1 MTAQVDYLVVAFTAT
16 SGASGDLLGSDEK
29 ELVRLVWQMVD
40 VKNKKLGRVN
50 ELLIKPDLSD
60 MTEEEKEEEDVVE
73 ESVEEENGSGAECV
87 STSANLEAALN
98 QFHLQLTNEVNSAG
112 AGTSV
117 CLCTDG
123 QLHIRQVIHPEAAS
137 KNILV
142 PDCFY
147 SFFDLRKEFKKHFP
161 SSDLKASNVHMMA
174 ESLGLPVDVPPMWD
188 PSATPDTSASLET
201 SAPPDP
207 SASPETS
214 APPDTPATPDPS
226 AILSAEAAVQ
236 QVKMMASIVLALLS
250 EPFGHTFSNSERVN
264 EKFETGTCS
273 KMEKVCDYTVI
284 RARGLPWQSSDQD
297 IARFFRGLNIAKGG
311 AALCLNAQGRRN
323 GEALVRFVSEEHR
336 DLALQRHKHH
346 MGNRYIEV
354 YKATGEDFL
363 KIAGGTSN
371 EVAMF
376 LSREDQIIVRM
387 RGLPFI
393 ATHEQVLAFFSPGDG
408 IKETCPVSGG
418 RDGILFVHYPDGRP
432 TGDAFVLFAC
442 EEHAQCALRKHKEIL
457 GRRYIELFKSTA
469 AEVQQVLNRYSS
481 APLISVAPA
490 PLVSVLPTVSLLPP
504 PGGLRDCLRLRG
516 LPYTASI
523 EDILTFLGE
532 FTHDIRPHGVHMVL
546 NQQGRP
552 SGDCFIQMNS
562 AERALQASQRLHKH
576 VMSSQRG
583 ANSRYVEVFPCSA
596 EEMGLV
602 LMGGSLS
609 HTLTHTHNRSRSGT
623 GLSPPPCL
631 SPPSYAFS
639 PAPSVFPSEAAA
651 ALYPP
656 IGQVLLTPRHLP
668 PGHAYYPNPA
678 QLYMNYTAYY
688 PSPPGS
694 PNTLGFFPS
703 PSSISSQGGLM
714 RMPGLPY
721 GSNGV
726 KELLNAVQGYQY
738 APEDALL
745 HAHGALHAHDPARTM
760 LTQPKEWSP
769 LESVS
774 LLNSSLIGQSS
785 GGDAALMSLPALMS
799 KQAGQYLDLTLL

>member
-1 MTAQVDYLVVAFTAT
+1 MTAQVDYLVVVFTAT
-16 SGASGDLLGSDEK
+16 SGASGELLGSDEK
-29 ELVRLVWQMVD
+29 ELQRLVWQLVD
-40 VKNKKLGRVN
+40 VKNKKFGKVN
-50 ELLIKPDLSD
+50 ELFIKPDRSD
-60 MTEEEKEEEDVVE
+60 LTEEKEAEEEDVVE
-73 ESVEEENGSGAECV
+73 ESVEEEYGSRADCV
-87 STSANLEAALN
+87 FTASNLETALS

-147 SFFDLRKEFKKHFP
+147 SFIDLRKEFKKHFP
-161 SSDLKASNVHMMA
+161 TSDLKALNVHVMA
-174 ESLGLPVDVPPMWD
+174 ESLSMPVDVPPMWD
-188 PSATPDTSASLET
+188 PSS
-201 SAPPDP
+201 
-207 SASPETS
+207 
-214 APPDTPATPDPS
+214 TPDPL
-226 AILSAEAAVQ
+226 AILPAEVAVQ
-236 QVKMMASIVLALLS
+236 QVHTMANIVLALLS
-250 EPFGHTFSNSERVN
+250 EPFCHIFSNQERVS

-273 KMEKVCDYTVI
+273 KMERVSDNTVI

-387 RGLPFI
+387 RGLPFT
-393 ATHEQVLAFFSPGDG
+393 ATHEQVLKFFSQGEG
-408 IKETCPVSGG
+408 LKETCPVSGG
-418 RDGILFVHYPDGRP
+418 NNGILFVRYPDGRP

-442 EEHAQCALRKHKEIL
+442 EEHAQCALRKHKESL

-481 APLISVAPA
+481 APLIPVAPA
-490 PLVSVLPTVSLLPP
+490 PLVSVLPTMSLLPP
-504 PGGLRDCLRLRG
+504 PVGMRDCLRLRG

-532 FTHDIRPHGVHMVL
+532 FTQDIRPHGVHMVL

-552 SGDCFIQMNS
+552 SGDCFIQMTS
-562 AERALQASQRLHKH
+562 VERALQASQRLHKQ

-583 ANSRYVEVFPCSA
+583 ANSRYVEVFPCST

-609 HTLTHTHNRSRSGT
+609 HTHTHTHNRSRSGT

-631 SPPSYAFS
+631 SPPSYPFA
-639 PAPSVFPSEAAA
+639 PAPPVLPTEAAA

-656 IGQVLLTPRHLP
+656 IGQVLLTPRPLP
-668 PGHAYYPNPA
+668 PGHAYYPASA

-694 PNTLGFFPS
+694 PTTVGFFPS
-703 PSSISSQGGLM
+703 PSSLSTPGGLV
-714 RMPGLPY
+714 RMPGLTY
-721 GSNGV
+721 NSAGV
-726 KELLNAVQGYQY
+726 KDLINAVQGYQS
-738 APEDALL
+738 
-745 HAHGALHAHDPARTM
+745 PA
-760 LTQPKEWSP
+760 
-769 LESVS
+769 ESVS
-774 LLNSSLIGQSS
+774 LLSSSLIGQSS
-785 GGDAALMSLPALMS
+785 GGDAPLISLPALMT
-799 KQAGQYLDLTLL
+799 KPGGQYLDLTLL

>member
-1 MTAQVDYLVVAFTAT
+1 MTAQVDYLAVLFTAT
-16 SGASGDLLGSDEK
+16 SGASGEFLGSDEK
-29 ELVRLVWQMVD
+29 ELVQLVWQLVD
-40 VKNKKLGRVN
+40 VKNKKLGRLH

-60 MTEEEKEEEDVVE
+60 LTEEKEEEDVVE
-73 ESVEEENGSGAECV
+73 EDYDTFFILYVCF
-87 STSANLEAALN
+87 L
-98 QFHLQLTNEVNSAG
+98 QFHLQLTNDVNSAG

-147 SFFDLRKEFKKHFP
+147 SFFDLRKEFKKNFP
-161 SSDLKASNVHMMA
+161 MSDLKALNAYNM
-174 ESLGLPVDVPPMWD
+174 
-188 PSATPDTSASLET
+188 
-201 SAPPDP
+201 
-207 SASPETS
+207 
-214 APPDTPATPDPS
+214 
-226 AILSAEAAVQ
+226 
-236 QVKMMASIVLALLS
+236 S
-250 EPFGHTFSNSERVN
+250 ECTLQCITCLIFSNSDRVS
-264 EKFETGTCS
+264 EKFESGTCS
-273 KMEKVCDYTVI
+273 KMEKVCDNMVI

-311 AALCLNAQGRRN
+311 VALCLNAQGRRN

-371 EVAMF
+371 EAAMF

-387 RGLPFI
+387 RGLPFT
-393 ATHEQVLAFFSPGDG
+393 ATHEQVLSFFSPEDG
-408 IKETCPVSGG
+408 LKETCPVSGG
-418 RDGILFVHYPDGRP
+418 KDGILFVHYPDGRP

-481 APLISVAPA
+481 APLIPVAPA
-490 PLVSVLPTVSLLPP
+490 PLVSVLPAMSLLPP

-516 LPYTASI
+516 LPYAATI

-532 FTHDIRPHGVHMVL
+532 FAHDIRPHGVHMVL

-552 SGDCFIQMNS
+552 SGDCFIQMAS

-576 VMSSQRG
+576 VMSGLRG

-602 LMGGSLS
+602 LMGGS
-609 HTLTHTHNRSRSGT
+609 RSGT
-623 GLSPPPCL
+623 GLSPPPCKSRRL
-631 SPPSYAFS
+631 SPPSYSFT
-639 PAPSVFPSEAAA
+639 PAPHVLPTEAAA

-656 IGQVLLTPRHLP
+656 IGQVLLAPRPLP
-668 PGHAYYPNPA
+668 PGHAYYPNTA

-694 PNTLGFFPS
+694 PTTVGFFPS
-703 PSSISSQGGLM
+703 PPSLSSQGGLV
-714 RMPGLPY
+714 RMPGLTY
-721 GSNGV
+721 NSNGV
-726 KELLNAVQGYQY
+726 KDLINAVQGYQY
-738 APEDALL
+738 APEDGLL
-745 HAHGALHAHDPARTM
+745 HTHGPMHAHDPTRTLLM
-760 LTQPKEWSP
+760 QPKEW
-769 LESVS
+769 VC
-774 LLNSSLIGQSS
+774 I
-785 GGDAALMSLPALMS
+785 
-799 KQAGQYLDLTLL
+799 

>member
-1 MTAQVDYLVVAFTAT
+1 MTAQVDYLVVVFTAT
-16 SGASGDLLGSDEK
+16 SGASGELLGSDEK
-29 ELVRLVWQMVD
+29 ELVQLVWQLVD
-40 VKNKKLGRVN
+40 VKNKKLGKLN

-60 MTEEEKEEEDVVE
+60 STEEKEQEDLVE
-73 ESVEEENGSGAECV
+73 EREEEENKPGADDV
-87 STSANLEAALN
+87 FTATSLETALN
-98 QFHLQLTNEVNSAG
+98 LFHLQLTNEVNSAG

-147 SFFDLRKEFKKHFP
+147 SFVDLRKEFKKHFP
-161 SSDLKASNVHMMA
+161 TSDLKALNVHIMA
-174 ESLGLPVDVPPMWD
+174 ESLSIPVDLPAMWD
-188 PSATPDTSASLET
+188 PSAML
-201 SAPPDP
+201 
-207 SASPETS
+207 
-214 APPDTPATPDPS
+214 DPS
-226 AILSAEAAVQ
+226 AILPAEAAVQ
-236 QVKMMASIVLALLS
+236 QVQIMGSIVLALLS
-250 EPFGHTFSNSERVN
+250 EPLNHTFSTQERVN
-264 EKFETGTCS
+264 EKFESGTCS
-273 KMEKVCDYTVI
+273 KMEKVGDNTVI

-387 RGLPFI
+387 RGLPFT
-393 ATHEQVLAFFSPGDG
+393 ATHEQVLTFFSPGEG
-408 IKETCPVSGG
+408 LKETCPVSGG
-418 RDGILFVHYPDGRP
+418 RDGILFVRYPDGRP

-481 APLISVAPA
+481 APLIPVAPA
-490 PLVSVLPTVSLLPP
+490 PLVSMLPSVSLLPP
-504 PGGLRDCLRLRG
+504 PGGVRDCLRLRG

-552 SGDCFIQMNS
+552 SGDCFIQMTS
-562 AERALQASQRLHKH
+562 AERAIQASQRLHKH
-576 VMSSQRG
+576 MMSSQRG

-609 HTLTHTHNRSRSGT
+609 HTHTHTHNRNRSGT
-623 GLSPPPCL
+623 GLSPPPCKSRRL
-631 SPPSYAFS
+631 SPPSYSFA
-639 PAPSVFPSEAAA
+639 PAPPIMSTEAAA

-656 IGQVLLTPRHLP
+656 ISQVLLAPRPLP
-668 PGHAYYPNPA
+668 PGHAYYPASA
-678 QLYMNYTAYY
+678 QLYMNYAAYY

-694 PNTLGFFPS
+694 PNTVGFFPS
-703 PSSISSQGGLM
+703 PSSLSSPGGLV
-714 RMPGLPY
+714 RMPGLTY
-721 GSNGV
+721 NSNGV
-726 KELLNAVQGYQY
+726 KDLINAVQGYQS
-738 APEDALL
+738 
-745 HAHGALHAHDPARTM
+745 PA
-760 LTQPKEWSP
+760 
-769 LESVS
+769 ESVS
-774 LLNSSLIGQSS
+774 LLSSSLIGQSS
-785 GGDAALMSLPALMS
+785 GGDAPLMSLPALMT
-799 KQAGQYLDLTLL
+799 KPAGQYLDLTLL

>member
-1 MTAQVDYLVVAFTAT
+1 MTAQVDYLVVIFTAT
-16 SGASGDLLGSDEK
+16 SGASGELLGSDEK
-29 ELVRLVWQMVD
+29 ELVQLVWQVVD
-40 VKNKKLGRVN
+40 VKNKKLGKVN

-60 MTEEEKEEEDVVE
+60 LTEEKEEEDVVE
-73 ESVEEENGSGAECV
+73 ESVEEDNRFGADNV
-87 STSANLEAALN
+87 FTATSLETALN
-98 QFHLQLTNEVNSAG
+98 LFHLQLTNEVNSTG

-161 SSDLKASNVHMMA
+161 TSDLKALNVHIMA
-174 ESLGLPVDVPPMWD
+174 ESLSLPVDVPAMWD
-188 PSATPDTSASLET
+188 PSVTL
-201 SAPPDP
+201 
-207 SASPETS
+207 
-214 APPDTPATPDPS
+214 DPS
-226 AILSAEAAVQ
+226 AILPAEIAVQ
-236 QVKMMASIVLALLS
+236 QTQIMGSIVLALLS
-250 EPFGHTFSNSERVN
+250 EPFCHTFSTQERVS
-264 EKFETGTCS
+264 EKFESGTCS
-273 KMEKVCDYTVI
+273 KMEKVCDNTVI

-323 GEALVRFVSEEHR
+323 GEALVRFVSEDHR

-376 LSREDQIIVRM
+376 LSQEDQIIVRM

-393 ATHEQVLAFFSPGDG
+393 ATHEQVLNFFSPEDG
-408 IKETCPVSGG
+408 LKDMCPVSGG
-418 RDGILFVHYPDGRP
+418 KDGILFVRYPDGRP

-481 APLISVAPA
+481 APLIPVAPA
-490 PLVSVLPTVSLLPP
+490 PLVSMLPTVSLLPS
-504 PGGLRDCLRLRG
+504 PGGVRDCLRLRG

-552 SGDCFIQMNS
+552 SGDCFIQMTS
-562 AERALQASQRLHKH
+562 AERAIQASQRLHKH

-583 ANSRYVEVFPCSA
+583 ANSRYVEVFSCSA

-609 HTLTHTHNRSRSGT
+609 HTHTHTHTRNRSGT

-631 SPPSYAFS
+631 SPSAYSFA
-639 PAPSVFPSEAAA
+639 PAPPVMSTEAA

-656 IGQVLLTPRHLP
+656 MGQMLLAPRHLP
-668 PGHAYYPNPA
+668 PGHAYYPASA
-678 QLYMNYTAYY
+678 QLYMNYAAYY

-694 PNTLGFFPS
+694 PTTVGFFPS
-703 PSSISSQGGLM
+703 PSSLSSLASPGGLI
-714 RMPGLPY
+714 RMPGLTY
-721 GSNGV
+721 SSNGV
-726 KELLNAVQGYQY
+726 KDLINAVQAYQY
-738 APEDALL
+738 APEDALM
-745 HAHGALHAHDPARTM
+745 HAHGPVHAHDLTGTL
-760 LTQPKEWSP
+760 LTQPKEW
-769 LESVS
+769 VC
-774 LLNSSLIGQSS
+774 I
-785 GGDAALMSLPALMS
+785 
-799 KQAGQYLDLTLL
+799 

>member
-1 MTAQVDYLVVAFTAT
+1 MTAQVDYLVVLFTAT
-16 SGASGDLLGSDEK
+16 SGACGELLGSDEK
-29 ELVRLVWQMVD
+29 ELVQLVWQLVD
-40 VKNKKLGRVN
+40 VKNKKLGKVN

-60 MTEEEKEEEDVVE
+60 LTEEKEEEEDVVE

-87 STSANLEAALN
+87 STARSVDAALN
-98 QFHLQLTNEVNSAG
+98 LFHIQLTNEVNSMG

-161 SSDLKASNVHMMA
+161 TSDLKALNSHIMA
-174 ESLGLPVDVPPMWD
+174 ESLSIPADVPTMWD
-188 PSATPDTSASLET
+188 PSATL
-201 SAPPDP
+201 
-207 SASPETS
+207 
-214 APPDTPATPDPS
+214 DPS
-226 AILSAEAAVQ
+226 AIMPAEVVVQ
-236 QVKMMASIVLALLS
+236 QVQLMASIVLALLS
-250 EPFGHTFSNSERVN
+250 EPLYHTFSNPERVS
-264 EKFETGTCS
+264 EKFETGTC
-273 KMEKVCDYTVI
+273 KMEKVCDNTVI

-387 RGLPFI
+387 RGLPFT
-393 ATHEQVLAFFSPGDG
+393 ATHEQVLTFFSTGDG
-408 IKETCPVSGG
+408 LKDMCPVSGG
-418 RDGILFVHYPDGRP
+418 KDGILFVRYPDGRP

-457 GRRYIELFKSTA
+457 GKRYIELFKSTA

-490 PLVSVLPTVSLLPP
+490 PLVSMLPTVSLLPP
-504 PGGLRDCLRLRG
+504 PGGVRDCLRLRG

-552 SGDCFIQMNS
+552 SGDCFIQMTS

-596 EEMGLV
+596 DEMGLV

-609 HTLTHTHNRSRSGT
+609 HTHTHTHTRSRSGT
-623 GLSPPPCL
+623 GLSPPPCKSRRL
-631 SPPSYAFS
+631 SPPSYSFTA
-639 PAPSVFPSEAAA
+639 APQVLPTEAAA

-656 IGQVLLTPRHLP
+656 IGQVLLTPRPLP
-668 PGHAYYPNPA
+668 PGHAYYPASA
-678 QLYMNYTAYY
+678 QLYMNYAAYY

-694 PNTLGFFPS
+694 PTAIGFFPS
-703 PSSISSQGGLM
+703 PSSLSSPGGLV
-714 RMPGLPY
+714 RMPGLTY
-721 GSNGV
+721 NNNGV
-726 KELLNAVQGYQY
+726 KDLINAVQGYQ
-738 APEDALL
+738 
-745 HAHGALHAHDPARTM
+745 GPA
-760 LTQPKEWSP
+760 
-769 LESVS
+769 ESAS
-774 LLNSSLIGQSS
+774 FLSSSLIGQSS
-785 GGDAALMSLPALMS
+785 GGDASLMSFPALMT
-799 KQAGQYLDLTLL
+799 KPGGQYLDLTLL

>member
-1 MTAQVDYLVVAFTAT
+1 MTGQVDYLVVFFTTTA
-16 SGASGDLLGSDEK
+16 GACGELLGSDEK
-29 ELVRLVWQMVD
+29 ELVQLVWQLVD
-40 VKNKKLGRVN
+40 LKNKTVTKKTEKRILG
-50 ELLIKPDLSD
+50 IFD
-60 MTEEEKEEEDVVE
+60 
-73 ESVEEENGSGAECV
+73 
-87 STSANLEAALN
+87 
-98 QFHLQLTNEVNSAG
+98 LQLKNEVNNAG
-112 AGTSV
+112 AGTSW

-161 SSDLKASNVHMMA
+161 SSDLKASNVGSMA
-174 ESLGLPVDVPPMWD
+174 ECILPHVKNWTIVP
-188 PSATPDTSASLET
+188 
-201 SAPPDP
+201 
-207 SASPETS
+207 
-214 APPDTPATPDPS
+214 
-226 AILSAEAAVQ
+226 VQ
-236 QVKMMASIVLALLS
+236 QVQLMASIVLALLS
-250 EPFGHTFSNSERVN
+250 EHSCNAFSNPERVN
-264 EKFETGTCS
+264 EKFESGTCS
-273 KMEKVCDYTVI
+273 KKEKVCDNTVI

-363 KIAGGTSN
+363 KIAGGTTN

-387 RGLPFI
+387 RGLPFT
-393 ATHEQVLAFFSPGDG
+393 ATYEQVLAFFSPKDG
-408 IKETCPVSGG
+408 LNETCPVSGG
-418 RDGILFVHYPDGRP
+418 KDGILFVRYPDGRP
-432 TGDAFVLFAC
+432 TGDAFVLFSC
-442 EEHAQCALRKHKEIL
+442 EEHALCALRKHKEIL
-457 GRRYIELFKSTA
+457 GKRYIELFKSTA

-481 APLISVAPA
+481 TPLIPVAPA
-490 PLVSVLPTVSLLPP
+490 PLLSMLPSVSLLPP
-504 PGGLRDCLRLRG
+504 PGCVRDCLRLRG

-523 EDILTFLGE
+523 EDILAFLGE

-552 SGDCFIQMNS
+552 SGDCFIQMS
-562 AERALQASQRLHKH
+562 SPECALQASQQLHKH
-576 VMSSQRG
+576 VMPSQRG

-602 LMGGSLS
+602 LMGCSL
-609 HTLTHTHNRSRSGT
+609 SRSGT
-623 GLSPPPCL
+623 GLSPPPCKSRRL
-631 SPPSYAFS
+631 SPPSYSFT
-639 PAPSVFPSEAAA
+639 PVPPVLPEAA

-656 IGQVLLTPRHLP
+656 IGQVLLTPRPLP
-668 PGHAYYPNPA
+668 PGHAYYPSSA

-694 PNTLGFFPS
+694 PTTLGFFPA
-703 PSSISSQGGLM
+703 PSSLSSTGGLV

-721 GSNGV
+721 NGNGV
-726 KELLNAVQGYQY
+726 KDLINAVQGYQY
-738 APEDALL
+738 APEDALM
-745 HAHGALHAHDPARTM
+745 HAHGPVHSHDPARTFV
-760 LTQPKEWSP
+760 TQPKEW
-769 LESVS
+769 VC
-774 LLNSSLIGQSS
+774 I
-785 GGDAALMSLPALMS
+785 
-799 KQAGQYLDLTLL
+799 

>member
-1 MTAQVDYLVVAFTAT
+1 MTAQVDYLAVLLAAT
-16 SGASGDLLGSDEK
+16 SGASGELLGSDEK
-29 ELVRLVWQMVD
+29 ELVRLVWQLVD
-40 VKNKKLGRVN
+40 VKNKKVRKKL
-50 ELLIKPDLSD
+50 K
-60 MTEEEKEEEDVVE
+60 
-73 ESVEEENGSGAECV
+73 SGCFFKGFFL
-87 STSANLEAALN
+87 NL
-98 QFHLQLTNEVNSAG
+98 HLHLTNEVNSAG

-147 SFFDLRKEFKKHFP
+147 SFFDLRKEFKTHFP
-161 SSDLKASNVHMMA
+161 TSDLKALNALVMA
-174 ESLGLPVDVPPMWD
+174 ECILYD
-188 PSATPDTSASLET
+188 PSATLP
-201 SAPPDP
+201 
-207 SASPETS
+207 
-214 APPDTPATPDPS
+214 
-226 AILSAEAAVQ
+226 AEAAVQ
-236 QVKMMASIVLALLS
+236 QVQLMASIVLALLS
-250 EPFGHTFSNSERVN
+250 DPFNHTFSNPERVS
-264 EKFETGTCS
+264 EKFESGTCS
-273 KMEKVCDYTVI
+273 KMEKVCDHTVI

-387 RGLPFI
+387 RGLPFT
-393 ATHEQVLAFFSPGDG
+393 ATPEQVLAFFCPGDG
-408 IKETCPVSGG
+408 VKEMCPVSGG
-418 RDGILFVHYPDGRP
+418 KDGILFVRYPDGRP

-457 GRRYIELFKSTA
+457 GKRYIELFKSTA

-481 APLISVAPA
+481 APLIPIAPA
-490 PLVSVLPTVSLLPP
+490 PLVSMLPTMSLLPP
-504 PGGLRDCLRLRG
+504 PGGVRDCLRLRG

-552 SGDCFIQMNS
+552 SGDCFIQMTS

-609 HTLTHTHNRSRSGT
+609 GP

-631 SPPSYAFS
+631 SPPSYSFT
-639 PAPSVFPSEAAA
+639 PAPAVLPTEAA

-656 IGQVLLTPRHLP
+656 IGQVLLTPRPLP
-668 PGHAYYPNPA
+668 PGHTYYPASA
-678 QLYMNYTAYY
+678 QLYMNMNMNYTAYY

-694 PNTLGFFPS
+694 PTTLGFFPS
-703 PSSISSQGGLM
+703 PSSLSSPGGLV
-714 RMPGLPY
+714 RMPGLTY
-721 GSNGV
+721 NSNGV
-726 KELLNAVQGYQY
+726 KDLFSAVQGYQVRKC
-738 APEDALL
+738 LK
-745 HAHGALHAHDPARTM
+745 M
-760 LTQPKEWSP
+760 P
-769 LESVS
+769 LMCLPIQINVPR
-774 LLNSSLIGQSS
+774 LQSS
-785 GGDAALMSLPALMS
+785 
-799 KQAGQYLDLTLL
+799 QAFLNAVFKCASAVGVFGQASTVFAPRPSN

>member
-1 MTAQVDYLVVAFTAT
+1 MTAQVDYLVVVFTAT
-16 SGASGDLLGSDEK
+16 SGASGELLGSDEK
-29 ELVRLVWQMVD
+29 ELVQLVWQLVD
-40 VKNKKLGRVN
+40 VKNKKLGKVN

-60 MTEEEKEEEDVVE
+60 LTEEKEEDVVE
-73 ESVEEENGSGAECV
+73 EREEEEHGSKADCV
-87 STSANLEAALN
+87 FTASSLETALN

-112 AGTSV
+112 AGTSL

-142 PDCFY
+142 PDCFF
-147 SFFDLRKEFKKHFP
+147 SFLDLRKEFKKHFP
-161 SSDLKASNVHMMA
+161 TSDLKALNVHVMA
-174 ESLGLPVDVPPMWD
+174 ESLSIPVDVPAILD
-188 PSATPDTSASLET
+188 PSATT
-201 SAPPDP
+201 DP
-207 SASPETS
+207 ST
-214 APPDTPATPDPS
+214 TLPA
-226 AILSAEAAVQ
+226 EVAVQ
-236 QVKMMASIVLALLS
+236 QVQTMANIVLALLS
-250 EPFGHTFSNSERVN
+250 EPFCYTFSNQERVS

-273 KMEKVCDYTVI
+273 KMEKVCDNTVI

-387 RGLPFI
+387 RGLPFT
-393 ATHEQVLAFFSPGDG
+393 ATHEQVLNFFSPGEG
-408 IKETCPVSGG
+408 PKETCPVSGG
-418 RDGILFVHYPDGRP
+418 KDGILFVRYPDGRP

-481 APLISVAPA
+481 APLIPVAPA
-490 PLVSVLPTVSLLPP
+490 PLVSVLPAVSLLPP
-504 PGGLRDCLRLRG
+504 PGGIRDCLRLRG
-516 LPYTASI
+516 LPYTSSI

-552 SGDCFIQMNS
+552 SGDCFIQMTS
-562 AERALQASQRLHKH
+562 AERALQASQRLHKQ

-596 EEMGLV
+596 DEMGLV

-609 HTLTHTHNRSRSGT
+609 HTHTHTHTRSRSGT

-631 SPPSYAFS
+631 SPPSYSFT
-639 PAPSVFPSEAAA
+639 PAPPVLPTEAAA
-651 ALYPP
+651 ALYSPM
-656 IGQVLLTPRHLP
+656 GQVLLTPRPLP
-668 PGHAYYPNPA
+668 PGHTYYPASA

-694 PNTLGFFPS
+694 PTTVGFFPS
-703 PSSISSQGGLM
+703 PSSLPTPGGLV
-714 RMPGLPY
+714 RMPGLTY
-721 GSNGV
+721 SSTGV
-726 KELLNAVQGYQY
+726 KELINTVQGYQY
-738 APEDALL
+738 APEDALM
-745 HAHGALHAHDPARTM
+745 HAHGPVHAHDPTGTLLA
-760 LTQPKEWSP
+760 QPKEWSP
-769 LESVS
+769 AESVS

-785 GGDAALMSLPALMS
+785 GVEAPLMSLPALMT
-799 KQAGQYLDLTLL
+799 KPAGQYLDLTLL